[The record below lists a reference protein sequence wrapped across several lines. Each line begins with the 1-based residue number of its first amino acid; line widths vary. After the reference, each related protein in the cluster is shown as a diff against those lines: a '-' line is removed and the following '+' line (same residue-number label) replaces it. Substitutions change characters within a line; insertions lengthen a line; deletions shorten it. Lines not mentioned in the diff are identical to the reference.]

1 MKDIHKITLKNGLRV
16 LFVPRPAMLAATVLI
31 LVRAGSEYETKRVN
45 GISHFLEHMMFKG
58 TTARPRPG
66 MIAHELAALG
76 AQSNAFTDQE
86 YTGYYAKGR
95 AEKLPEIF
103 EIVSDLYLHPLFDP
117 AEIDKER
124 GVIIQEIN
132 MYEDDLPV
140 KAQEVLGRLV
150 YGDQPAGWDVG
161 GDRKVIRRL
170 TRADF
175 LKYRGAHYVASGT
188 VVIVAGKFP
197 EKATLKKIQAQFGS
211 LPRGIAVP
219 KKRTVEHQSSPR
231 VKIHFRKADQA
242 HLAMAFR
249 AFTMFDERRY
259 ALRVAADVLGGG
271 MSSRLFMRVREEMG
285 AAYYVGAGT
294 DLALDHGTLGI
305 SAGVDH
311 GKVGDAIRG
320 ILDECRRLR
329 DELVPAR
336 ELQKSKDHILGN
348 LVLGLEA
355 SDDLASFYGGQEVLG
370 RNLLSP
376 EGYAARIKKVT
387 AADVRAVARTVIKEK
402 GLNLAVVGP
411 YRNPKAFLKMLK
423 FSQGTGSK

>member
-1 MKDIHKITLKNGLRV
+1 MKYIRKITLKNGLRV
-16 LFVPRPAMLAATVLI
+16 IFVPRPTQLAATVLI
-31 LVRAGSEYETKRVN
+31 LVQAGSEYETKRIN

-58 TTARPRPG
+58 TTDRPKPG

-86 YTGYYAKGR
+86 YTGYYAKAR

-103 EIVSDLYLHPLFDP
+103 DIVSDLYLNPLFDP

-140 KAQEVLGRLV
+140 KAQEVLGRLI

-161 GDRKVIRRL
+161 GEKEVIRRL
-170 TRADF
+170 TREDF
-175 LKYRGAHYVASGT
+175 LEYRAERYVMAGT
-188 VVIVAGKFP
+188 VVIVAGKFA
-197 EKATLKKIQAQFGS
+197 EKDILRRIERRFGA
-211 LPRGIAVP
+211 LPRGRVIP
-219 KKRTVEHQSSPR
+219 KKRTIERQSSPR
-231 VKIHFRKADQA
+231 VKLHFHKADQA

-249 AFTMFDERRY
+249 AFDMFDERRY

-294 DLALDHGTLGI
+294 DLSLDHGVLGI
-305 SAGVDH
+305 SAGVDR
-311 GKVGDAIRG
+311 GKLAEALPAI
-320 ILDECRRLR
+320 LAECRHLR
-329 DELVPAR
+329 DDLVPSA

-348 LVLGLEA
+348 LMLGLET
-355 SDDLASFYGGQEVLG
+355 SDDLATFYGAQEVFG
-370 RNLLSP
+370 RKFVSP
-376 EGYAARIKKVT
+376 EQYAAKIKKVS
-387 AADVRAVARTVIKEK
+387 AAEVRAAARAVIKEK

-411 YRNPKAFLKMLK
+411 YKNPETFLKMMKL
-423 FSQGTGSK
+423 